1 MKQEEQLDDEQA
13 KTKKKDAKRVF
24 YVGEDEGYW
33 EELVE
38 GLKKYKQIN
47 FDFKQFDE
55 SKPERIQSILK
66 KIQEERPR
74 VVYIDLEKNT
84 DAMIHLLRAQ
94 IRMNTPYVPFVV
106 ALTTYTQGEE
116 MIRQA
121 IMAGCQCVHM
131 KSGEFDSVI
140 YDTICFAFHAALE
153 HHGFA
158 TAKLDDDINAYFPA
172 KVSVVSPEGIRV
184 ESNYSVNLGQD
195 YILNTHWSSTGVIES
210 KRVFVSSQTREDLFY
225 NYRYAQEFGF
235 EFLPPLDLEEGIEA
249 EEAEKLAQEHEE
261 RGYEIE

>member
-74 VVYIDLEKNT
+74 VVYIDLE
-84 DAMIHLLRAQ
+84 
-94 IRMNTPYVPFVV
+94 
-106 ALTTYTQGEE
+106 
-116 MIRQA
+116 
-121 IMAGCQCVHM
+121 
-131 KSGEFDSVI
+131 
-140 YDTICFAFHAALE
+140 
-153 HHGFA
+153 
-158 TAKLDDDINAYFPA
+158 
-172 KVSVVSPEGIRV
+172 
-184 ESNYSVNLGQD
+184 
-195 YILNTHWSSTGVIES
+195 
-210 KRVFVSSQTREDLFY
+210 
-225 NYRYAQEFGF
+225 
-235 EFLPPLDLEEGIEA
+235 
-249 EEAEKLAQEHEE
+249 
-261 RGYEIE
+261 